1 MIKKRKFASIK
12 CESCR
17 ESIIMD
23 EERKKRKLENIRRKN
38 ENKSPYMQFQEY
50 INNYINLNLYGR
62 KPNAQEIRT
71 VSENFLKEN
80 PWFAEFFEIENV
92 INWAN
97 KILTTDTNYS
107 RKYERGTGQKNQN
120 RDDDDER

>member
-1 MIKKRKFASIK
+1 MIKKRKLASIK
-12 CESCR
+12 CENCR

-23 EERKKRKLENIRRKN
+23 EERKKRKLENARRKN

-71 VSENFLKEN
+71 VSENFLKAN
-80 PWFAEFFEIENV
+80 PRFAEFFEIENV